1 MVVVGV
7 GGDRGQPAPGER
19 CARAAGTGG
28 RPSPGAQA
36 LRCTR
41 SGRAEAA
48 PRCGPPVERGEGGL
62 GEEGPSSRSRG
73 LGERPKERRSG
84 SRSSPHLPCVSL
96 TLFHPEPLSWGCLR
110 RAQAPSQLCLGPRLG
125 PGSPPSRG
133 WRGRGSLGLEGTAR
147 ERARQPP
154 GTWEGRS

>member
-7 GGDRGQPAPGER
+7 GGNRGQPAPGER

-28 RPSPGAQA
+28 RPRLGAQA

-48 PRCGPPVERGEGGL
+48 PRCGPPVERGEGG
-62 GEEGPSSRSRG
+62 EEGPSGRSRG
-73 LGERPKERRSG
+73 LGARPRERPSG
-84 SRSSPHLPCVSL
+84 ARSSSHLPCISL
-96 TLFHPEPLSWGCLR
+96 TLFHPEPLSSGCLR
-110 RAQAPSQLCLGPRLG
+110 RAQAPSQLCFGPRLG

-133 WRGRGSLGLEGTAR
+133 RVGGGSLGLEGRAR